1 MAAALRSFAAR
12 PVATGQTKL
21 VILGDMFELG
31 EDSAAEHGGLGHLLA
46 ELQLP
51 SVVLV
56 GPEMEKAAAAA
67 GQAQHF
73 TTKAE
78 AAEWLRQNPI
88 RNQQILVKGSRG
100 MALETLVELL

>member
-1 MAAALRSFAAR
+1 
-12 PVATGQTKL
+12 
-21 VILGDMFELG
+21 
-31 EDSAAEHGGLGHLLA
+31 LLA